1 MTEADREVLVIG
13 VGNELR
19 HDDGAGIEVAR
30 SLRHRARRAGI
41 EVCETQGEPIGLLE
55 TWHAREAVVLVDTMR
70 SGARP
75 GTICRLDASR
85 EPLPTRLRGSS
96 STHAFALD
104 QAIELGRALDRLP
117 RRVIVY
123 AVEGRIFE
131 AGVGLSDELDAV
143 VPALAEAVL
152 REASELATGVSAA

>member
-1 MTEADREVLVIG
+1 VLVIG

-19 HDDGAGIEVAR
+19 HDDGAGVEVAR
-30 SLRHRARRAGI
+30 SLLDRARRAGI

-55 TWHAREAVVLVDTMR
+55 TWHARDAVVLVDTMR
-70 SGARP
+70 SGAPP
-75 GTICRLDASR
+75 GTICRLDASHQ
-85 EPLPTRLRGSS
+85 PLPARLRGAS

-104 QAIELGRALDRLP
+104 EAIELGRALGRLP

-131 AGVGLSDELDAV
+131 AGVGLSDELDAI
-143 VPALAEAVL
+143 VPALADAVL
-152 REASELATGVSAA
+152 REASGLATG